1 MKYDY
6 MLEIEKLTLKD
17 IEDIKKFKSINS
29 TTSLLVSINS
39 TNALTSDMLNEL
51 KDIKNINI
59 QVKGPYDKEYINK
72 YNNLTYVRE
81 QNIYSVFE
89 LREIIKQLEAIDEVI
104 LTNLKPLPKVFMIY
118 DYLRTN
124 YDVDYFSKVNDLK
137 GLILGDLNPL
147 SLSIIFKEMLDRY
160 KIPNE
165 IVFAEDNNIP
175 YNKVTISK
183 YSYLFDLATDTYSYQ
198 NNMYSKIRYFSN
210 MDINNLLRKYPI
222 NKKENLS
229 KLTSVVKLDDDTM
242 KILNK
247 LTKRVSSNV
256 NFRIYKRNDGSR
268 IIVGEMNKDYYMPK
282 NLNRYFI
289 ADIYNNEEINNPKI
303 FYTKEKLLEKDE
315 NIANTILA
323 REKLDSLFKESK
335 YSLDEE
341 SNEYVD
347 NLKVKT
353 YKKANF
359 DLLLLEKTYNSN
371 VYFYNY
377 YELYKN
383 KKDDITFY
391 QTEIIT
397 SNDLFKIKGEKLVN
411 EFLKTAKV
419 SFRSC
424 YLDGFMGYCPDIS
437 KEEQTM

>member
-17 IEDIKKFKSINS
+17 INDIKNFK
-29 TTSLLVSINS
+29 S
-39 TNALTSDMLNEL
+39 TNASSNLLVVINNTLDLTSDMLNDL
-51 KDIKNINI
+51 MDVKNIKI
-59 QVKGPYDKEYINK
+59 QVKGPYNKEYVSK
-72 YNNLTYVRE
+72 YNNLSYVRE
-81 QNIYSVFE
+81 QNIYSIFE
-89 LREIIKQLEAIDEVI
+89 LREIIRQMEAIEEVI
-104 LTNLKPLPKVFMIY
+104 LNNLKPLPKVFMIY

-124 YDVDYFSKVNDLK
+124 YDIDYFSKVNDLK
-137 GLILGDLNPL
+137 GIILGDLNPL

-165 IVFAEDNNIP
+165 IIFSLDNSIA

-183 YSYLFDLATDTYSYQ
+183 YSYLFNLAEDTHSYQ
-198 NNMYSKIRYFSN
+198 NNMYSKIKYFSN
-210 MDINNLLRKYPI
+210 MDINTFLRRYSI
-222 NKKENLS
+222 NKKENLAS
-229 KLTSVVKLDDDTM
+229 LTSVVKLDEDTM

-256 NFRIYKRNDGSR
+256 NFRIYKRKDESR

-282 NLNRYFI
+282 DLNRYFI

-303 FYTKEKLLEKDE
+303 FYTKEKLLEKDDE
-315 NIANTILA
+315 IADTLLS
-323 REKLDSLFKESK
+323 REKIDNLFKNNR
-335 YSLDEE
+335 YNLDQEK
-341 SNEYVD
+341 NEYVD

-353 YKKANF
+353 YKKSSF
-359 DLLLLEKTYNSN
+359 DCLILEKTYSSN

-397 SNDLFKIKGEKLVN
+397 SNDLFKVKGEKLIN

-419 SFRSC
+419 SFRSY
-424 YLDGFMGYCPDIS
+424 YLDGFMGYCSDS
-437 KEEQTM
+437 NKEN

>member
-17 IEDIKKFKSINS
+17 INDIKNFK
-29 TTSLLVSINS
+29 S
-39 TNALTSDMLNEL
+39 TNASSNLLVVINNTLDLTSDMLNDL
-51 KDIKNINI
+51 MDVKNIKI
-59 QVKGPYDKEYINK
+59 QVKGPYNKEYVSK
-72 YNNLTYVRE
+72 YNNLSYVRE
-81 QNIYSVFE
+81 QNIYSIFE
-89 LREIIKQLEAIDEVI
+89 LREIIRQMEAIEEVI
-104 LTNLKPLPKVFMIY
+104 LNNLKPLPKVFMIY

-124 YDVDYFSKVNDLK
+124 YDIDYFSKVNDLK
-137 GLILGDLNPL
+137 GIILGDLNPL

-165 IVFAEDNNIP
+165 IIFSLDNSIA

-183 YSYLFDLATDTYSYQ
+183 YSYLFNLAEDTYSYQ
-198 NNMYSKIRYFSN
+198 NNMYSKIKYFSN
-210 MDINNLLRKYPI
+210 MDINTFLRRYSI
-222 NKKENLS
+222 NKKENLAS
-229 KLTSVVKLDDDTM
+229 LTSVVMLDEDTM

-256 NFRIYKRNDGSR
+256 NFRIYKRKDESR
-268 IIVGEMNKDYYMPK
+268 IILGEMNKDYYMPK
-282 NLNRYFI
+282 DLNRYFI

-303 FYTKEKLLEKDE
+303 FYTKEKLLEKDDE
-315 NIANTILA
+315 IADTLLS
-323 REKLDSLFKESK
+323 REKIDNLFKNNR
-335 YSLDEE
+335 YNLDEGK
-341 SNEYVD
+341 NEYVD

-353 YKKANF
+353 YKKSSF
-359 DLLLLEKTYNSN
+359 DCLILEKTYSSN

-397 SNDLFKIKGEKLVN
+397 SNDLFKVKGEKLIN

-419 SFRSC
+419 SFRSY
-424 YLDGFMGYCPDIS
+424 YLDGFMGYCSDS
-437 KEEQTM
+437 NKEN

>member
-17 IEDIKKFKSINS
+17 INDIKNFKITNASSN
-29 TTSLLVSINS
+29 LLVVINN
-39 TNALTSDMLNEL
+39 TLDLTSDMLNDL
-51 KDIKNINI
+51 MDVKNIKI
-59 QVKGPYDKEYINK
+59 QVKGPYNKEYVSK
-72 YNNLTYVRE
+72 YNNLSYVRE
-81 QNIYSVFE
+81 QNIYSIFE
-89 LREIIKQLEAIDEVI
+89 LREIIRQMEAIEEVI
-104 LTNLKPLPKVFMIY
+104 LNNLKPLPKVFMIY

-124 YDVDYFSKVNDLK
+124 YDIDYFSKVNDLK
-137 GLILGDLNPL
+137 GIILGDLNPL

-165 IVFAEDNNIP
+165 IIFSLDNSIA

-183 YSYLFDLATDTYSYQ
+183 YSYLFNLAEDTYSYQ
-198 NNMYSKIRYFSN
+198 NNMYSKIKYFSN
-210 MDINNLLRKYPI
+210 MDINTFLRRYSI
-222 NKKENLS
+222 NKKENLAS
-229 KLTSVVKLDDDTM
+229 LTSVVKLDEDTM

-256 NFRIYKRNDGSR
+256 NFRIYKRKDESR

-282 NLNRYFI
+282 DLNRYFI

-303 FYTKEKLLEKDE
+303 FYTKEKLLEKDDE
-315 NIANTILA
+315 IADTLLS
-323 REKLDSLFKESK
+323 REKIDNLFKNNK
-335 YSLDEE
+335 YNLDQEK
-341 SNEYVD
+341 NEYVD

-353 YKKANF
+353 YKKSSF
-359 DLLLLEKTYNSN
+359 DCLILEKTYSSN

-397 SNDLFKIKGEKLVN
+397 SNDLFKVKGEKLIN

-419 SFRSC
+419 SFRSY
-424 YLDGFMGYCPDIS
+424 YLDGFMGYCSDS
-437 KEEQTM
+437 NKEN

>member
-17 IEDIKKFKSINS
+17 INDIKRFKSINKL
-29 TTSLLVSINS
+29 TNLLVVINN
-39 TNALTSDMLNEL
+39 TLDLTSDMLNDL
-51 KDIKNINI
+51 MTLTNIKI
-59 QVKGPYDKEYINK
+59 QVKGPYNKEYINK
-72 YNNLTYVRE
+72 YNNLSYVRE

-89 LREIIKQLEAIDEVI
+89 LREIIRQIEAIDEVI
-104 LTNLKPLPKVFMIY
+104 LNNLKPLPKVFMIY

-124 YDVDYFSKVNDLK
+124 YDIDYFSKVNDLK
-137 GLILGDLNPL
+137 GIILGDLNPL

-165 IVFAEDNNIP
+165 IIFSEDSLIA
-175 YNKVTISK
+175 YNKVNISK
-183 YSYLFDLATDTYSYQ
+183 YSYLFNLAVDAYSYQ
-198 NNMYSKIRYFSN
+198 NNMYSKIKYFSN
-210 MDINNLLRKYPI
+210 MDVNSFLRRYSI

-229 KLTSVVKLDDDTM
+229 NLTSVVMLDEDTM

-256 NFRIYKRNDGSR
+256 NFRIYKRKDESR

-282 NLNRYFI
+282 ELNRYFI

-303 FYTKEKLLEKDE
+303 FYTKEKLLEQED
-315 NIANTILA
+315 IADTILS
-323 REKLDSLFKESK
+323 REKIDSLFRNNK
-335 YSLDEE
+335 YNLDEE

-347 NLKVKT
+347 NLKIKT

-359 DLLLLEKTYNSN
+359 DSLILEKTYSSN

-419 SFRSC
+419 SFRSY
-424 YLDGFMGYCPDIS
+424 YLDGFMGYCSDS
-437 KEEQTM
+437 NKEN

>member
-17 IEDIKKFKSINS
+17 INDIKKFKSTNAS
-29 TTSLLVSINS
+29 SNLLVVINN
-39 TNALTSDMLNEL
+39 TLDLTSDMLNDL
-51 KDIKNINI
+51 MDVKNIKI
-59 QVKGPYDKEYINK
+59 QVKGPYNKEYVSK
-72 YNNLTYVRE
+72 YNNLSYVRE
-81 QNIYSVFE
+81 QNIYSIFE
-89 LREIIKQLEAIDEVI
+89 LREIIRQMEAIEEVI
-104 LTNLKPLPKVFMIY
+104 LNNLKPLPKVFMIY

-124 YDVDYFSKVNDLK
+124 YDIDYFSKVNDLK
-137 GLILGDLNPL
+137 GIILGDLNPL

-160 KIPNE
+160 KVPNE
-165 IVFAEDNNIP
+165 IIFSLDNSIA

-183 YSYLFDLATDTYSYQ
+183 YSYLFNLAEDTYSYQ
-198 NNMYSKIRYFSN
+198 NNMYSKIKYFSN
-210 MDINNLLRKYPI
+210 MDINTFLRRYSI
-222 NKKENLS
+222 NKKENLAS
-229 KLTSVVKLDDDTM
+229 LTSVVKLDEDTM

-256 NFRIYKRNDGSR
+256 NFRIYKRKDESR

-282 NLNRYFI
+282 DLNRYFI

-303 FYTKEKLLEKDE
+303 FYTKEKLLEKDDE
-315 NIANTILA
+315 IADTLLS
-323 REKLDSLFKESK
+323 REKIDNLFKNNR
-335 YSLDEE
+335 YNLDQEK
-341 SNEYVD
+341 NEYVD

-353 YKKANF
+353 YKKSSF
-359 DLLLLEKTYNSN
+359 DCLILEKTYSSN

-397 SNDLFKIKGEKLVN
+397 SNDLFKVKGEKLIN

-419 SFRSC
+419 SFRSY
-424 YLDGFMGYCPDIS
+424 YLDGFMGYCSDS
-437 KEEQTM
+437 NKEN

>member
-17 IEDIKKFKSINS
+17 INDIKNFK
-29 TTSLLVSINS
+29 S
-39 TNALTSDMLNEL
+39 TNASSNLLVVINNTLDLTSDMLNDL
-51 KDIKNINI
+51 MDIKNIKI
-59 QVKGPYDKEYINK
+59 QVKGPYNKEYVSK
-72 YNNLTYVRE
+72 YHNLSYVRE
-81 QNIYSVFE
+81 QNIYSIFE
-89 LREIIKQLEAIDEVI
+89 LREIIRQMEAIEEVI
-104 LTNLKPLPKVFMIY
+104 LNNLKPLPKVFMIY

-124 YDVDYFSKVNDLK
+124 YDIDYFSKVNDLK
-137 GLILGDLNPL
+137 GIILGDLNPL
-147 SLSIIFKEMLDRY
+147 SLSVIFKEMLDRY

-165 IVFAEDNNIP
+165 IIFSLDNSIA

-183 YSYLFDLATDTYSYQ
+183 YSYLFNLAEDTYSYQ
-198 NNMYSKIRYFSN
+198 NNMYSKIKYFSN
-210 MDINNLLRKYPI
+210 MDINTFLRRYSI
-222 NKKENLS
+222 NKKENLAS
-229 KLTSVVKLDDDTM
+229 LTSVVKLDEDTM

-256 NFRIYKRNDGSR
+256 NFRIYKRKDESR

-282 NLNRYFI
+282 DLNRYFI

-303 FYTKEKLLEKDE
+303 FYTKEKLLEKDYE
-315 NIANTILA
+315 IADTLLS
-323 REKLDSLFKESK
+323 REKIDNLFKNNR
-335 YSLDEE
+335 YNLDEE
-341 SNEYVD
+341 KNEYVD

-353 YKKANF
+353 YKKSSF
-359 DLLLLEKTYNSN
+359 DCLILEKTYSSN

-397 SNDLFKIKGEKLVN
+397 SNDLFKVKGEKLIN

-419 SFRSC
+419 SFRSY
-424 YLDGFMGYCPDIS
+424 YLDGFMGYCSDS
-437 KEEQTM
+437 NKEN

>member
-17 IEDIKKFKSINS
+17 INDIKNFKITNASSN
-29 TTSLLVSINS
+29 LLVVINN
-39 TNALTSDMLNEL
+39 TLDLTSDMLNDL
-51 KDIKNINI
+51 MDVKNIKI
-59 QVKGPYDKEYINK
+59 QVKGPYNKEYVSK
-72 YNNLTYVRE
+72 YNNLSYVRE
-81 QNIYSVFE
+81 QNIYSIFE
-89 LREIIKQLEAIDEVI
+89 LREIIRQMEAIEEVI
-104 LTNLKPLPKVFMIY
+104 LNNLKPIPKVFMIY

-124 YDVDYFSKVNDLK
+124 YDIDYFSKVNDLK
-137 GLILGDLNPL
+137 GIILGDLNPL

-165 IVFAEDNNIP
+165 IIFSLDNSIA

-183 YSYLFDLATDTYSYQ
+183 YSYLFNLAEDTYSYQ
-198 NNMYSKIRYFSN
+198 NNMYSKIKYFSN
-210 MDINNLLRKYPI
+210 MDINTFLRRYSI
-222 NKKENLS
+222 NKKENLAS
-229 KLTSVVKLDDDTM
+229 LTSVVKLDEDTM

-256 NFRIYKRNDGSR
+256 NFRIYKRKDESR

-282 NLNRYFI
+282 DLNRYFI

-303 FYTKEKLLEKDE
+303 FYTKEKLLEKDDE
-315 NIANTILA
+315 IADTLLS
-323 REKLDSLFKESK
+323 REKIDNLFKNNK
-335 YSLDEE
+335 YNLDQEK
-341 SNEYVD
+341 NEYVD

-353 YKKANF
+353 YKKSSF
-359 DLLLLEKTYNSN
+359 DCLILEKTYSSN

-397 SNDLFKIKGEKLVN
+397 SNDLFKVKGEKLIN

-419 SFRSC
+419 SFRSY
-424 YLDGFMGYCPDIS
+424 YLDGFMGYCSDS
-437 KEEQTM
+437 NKEN

>member
-17 IEDIKKFKSINS
+17 INDIKNFK
-29 TTSLLVSINS
+29 S
-39 TNALTSDMLNEL
+39 TNASSNLLVVINNTLDLTSDMLNDL
-51 KDIKNINI
+51 MDVKNIKI
-59 QVKGPYDKEYINK
+59 QVKGPYNKEYVSK
-72 YNNLTYVRE
+72 YNNLSYVRE
-81 QNIYSVFE
+81 QNIYSIFE
-89 LREIIKQLEAIDEVI
+89 LREIIRQMEAIEEVI
-104 LTNLKPLPKVFMIY
+104 LNNLKPLPKVFMIY

-124 YDVDYFSKVNDLK
+124 YDIDYFSKVNDLK
-137 GLILGDLNPL
+137 GIILGDLNPL

-165 IVFAEDNNIP
+165 IIFSLDNSIA

-183 YSYLFDLATDTYSYQ
+183 YSYLFNLAEDTYSYQ
-198 NNMYSKIRYFSN
+198 NNMYSKIKYFSN
-210 MDINNLLRKYPI
+210 MDINTFLRRYSI
-222 NKKENLS
+222 NKKENLAS
-229 KLTSVVKLDDDTM
+229 LTSVVKLDEDTM

-256 NFRIYKRNDGSR
+256 NFRIYKRKDESR

-282 NLNRYFI
+282 DLNRYFI

-303 FYTKEKLLEKDE
+303 FYTKEKLLEKDDE
-315 NIANTILA
+315 IADTLLS
-323 REKLDSLFKESK
+323 REKIDNLFKNNR
-335 YSLDEE
+335 YNLDEE
-341 SNEYVD
+341 KNEYVD

-353 YKKANF
+353 YKKSSF
-359 DLLLLEKTYNSN
+359 DALILEKTYSSN

-397 SNDLFKIKGEKLVN
+397 SNDLFKVKGEKLIN

-419 SFRSC
+419 SFRSY
-424 YLDGFMGYCPDIS
+424 YLDGFMGYCSDS
-437 KEEQTM
+437 NKEN

>member
-17 IEDIKKFKSINS
+17 INDIKNFK
-29 TTSLLVSINS
+29 S
-39 TNALTSDMLNEL
+39 TNASSNLLVVINNTLDLTSDMLNDL
-51 KDIKNINI
+51 MDVKNIKI
-59 QVKGPYDKEYINK
+59 QVKGPYNKEYVSK
-72 YNNLTYVRE
+72 YNNLSYVRE
-81 QNIYSVFE
+81 QNIYSIFE
-89 LREIIKQLEAIDEVI
+89 LREIIRQMEAIEEVI
-104 LTNLKPLPKVFMIY
+104 LNNLKPLPKVFMIY

-124 YDVDYFSKVNDLK
+124 YDIDYFSKVNDLK
-137 GLILGDLNPL
+137 GIILGDLNPL

-165 IVFAEDNNIP
+165 IIFSLDNSIA

-183 YSYLFDLATDTYSYQ
+183 YSYLFNLAEDTYSYQ
-198 NNMYSKIRYFSN
+198 NNMYSKIKYFSN
-210 MDINNLLRKYPI
+210 MDINTFLRRYSI
-222 NKKENLS
+222 NKKENLAS
-229 KLTSVVKLDDDTM
+229 LTSVVKLDEDTM

-256 NFRIYKRNDGSR
+256 NFRIYKRKDESR

-282 NLNRYFI
+282 DLNRYFI

-303 FYTKEKLLEKDE
+303 FYTKEKLLEKDDE
-315 NIANTILA
+315 IADTLLS
-323 REKLDSLFKESK
+323 REKIDNLFKNNR
-335 YSLDEE
+335 YNLDQEK
-341 SNEYVD
+341 NEYVD

-353 YKKANF
+353 YKKSSF
-359 DLLLLEKTYNSN
+359 DCLILEKTYSSN

-397 SNDLFKIKGEKLVN
+397 SNDLFKVKGEKLIN

-419 SFRSC
+419 SFRSY
-424 YLDGFMGYCPDIS
+424 YLDGFMGYCSDS
-437 KEEQTM
+437 NKEN

>member
-17 IEDIKKFKSINS
+17 INDIKNFK
-29 TTSLLVSINS
+29 S
-39 TNALTSDMLNEL
+39 TNASSNLLVVINNTLDLTSDMLNDL
-51 KDIKNINI
+51 MDVKNIKI
-59 QVKGPYDKEYINK
+59 QLKGPYNKEYVSK
-72 YNNLTYVRE
+72 YNNLSYVRE
-81 QNIYSVFE
+81 QNIYSIFE
-89 LREIIKQLEAIDEVI
+89 LREIIRQMETIEEVI
-104 LTNLKPLPKVFMIY
+104 LNNLKPLPKVFMIY

-124 YDVDYFSKVNDLK
+124 YDIDYFSKVNDLK
-137 GLILGDLNPL
+137 GIILGDLNPL

-165 IVFAEDNNIP
+165 IIFSLDNSIA

-183 YSYLFDLATDTYSYQ
+183 YSYLFNLAEDTYNYQ
-198 NNMYSKIRYFSN
+198 NNMYSKIKYFSN
-210 MDINNLLRKYPI
+210 MDINTFLRRYSI
-222 NKKENLS
+222 NKKENLAS
-229 KLTSVVKLDDDTM
+229 LTSVVKLDEDTM

-256 NFRIYKRNDGSR
+256 NFRIYKRKDESR

-282 NLNRYFI
+282 DLNRYFI

-315 NIANTILA
+315 EIADTLLS
-323 REKLDSLFKESK
+323 REKIDNLFKNNK
-335 YSLDEE
+335 YNLDQEK
-341 SNEYVD
+341 NEYVD

-353 YKKANF
+353 YKKSSF
-359 DLLLLEKTYNSN
+359 DTLILEKTYSSN

-397 SNDLFKIKGEKLVN
+397 SNDLFKVKGEKLIN

-419 SFRSC
+419 SFRSY
-424 YLDGFMGYCPDIS
+424 YLDGFMGYCSDS
-437 KEEQTM
+437 NKEN

>member
-17 IEDIKKFKSINS
+17 INDIKNFKITNASSN
-29 TTSLLVSINS
+29 LLVVINN
-39 TNALTSDMLNEL
+39 TLDLTSDMLNDL
-51 KDIKNINI
+51 MDVKNIKI
-59 QVKGPYDKEYINK
+59 QVKGPYNKEYVSK
-72 YNNLTYVRE
+72 YNNLSYVRE
-81 QNIYSVFE
+81 QNIYSIFE
-89 LREIIKQLEAIDEVI
+89 LREIIRQIETIEEVI
-104 LTNLKPLPKVFMIY
+104 LNNLKPLPKVFMIY

-124 YDVDYFSKVNDLK
+124 YDIDYFSKVNDLK
-137 GLILGDLNPL
+137 GIILGDLNPL

-165 IVFAEDNNIP
+165 IIFSLDNSIA

-183 YSYLFDLATDTYSYQ
+183 YSYLFNLAEDTYSYQ
-198 NNMYSKIRYFSN
+198 NNMYSKIKYFSN
-210 MDINNLLRKYPI
+210 MDINTFLRRYSI
-222 NKKENLS
+222 NKKENLAS
-229 KLTSVVKLDDDTM
+229 LTSVVKLDEDTM

-256 NFRIYKRNDGSR
+256 NFRIYKRKDESR

-282 NLNRYFI
+282 DLNRYFI

-303 FYTKEKLLEKDE
+303 FYTKEKLLEKDDE
-315 NIANTILA
+315 IADTLLS
-323 REKLDSLFKESK
+323 REKIDNLFKNNR
-335 YSLDEE
+335 YNLDQEK
-341 SNEYVD
+341 NEYVD

-353 YKKANF
+353 YKKSSF
-359 DLLLLEKTYNSN
+359 DCLILEKTYSSN

-397 SNDLFKIKGEKLVN
+397 SNDLFKVKGEKLIN

-419 SFRSC
+419 SFRSY
-424 YLDGFMGYCPDIS
+424 YLDGFMGYCSDS
-437 KEEQTM
+437 NKEN

>member
-17 IEDIKKFKSINS
+17 INDIKNFK
-29 TTSLLVSINS
+29 S
-39 TNALTSDMLNEL
+39 TNASSNLLVVINNTLDLTSDMLNDL
-51 KDIKNINI
+51 MDVKNIKI
-59 QVKGPYDKEYINK
+59 QVKGPYNKEYVSK
-72 YNNLTYVRE
+72 YNNLSYVRE
-81 QNIYSVFE
+81 QNIYSIFE
-89 LREIIKQLEAIDEVI
+89 LREIIRQMEAIEEVI
-104 LTNLKPLPKVFMIY
+104 LNNLKPLPKVFMIY

-124 YDVDYFSKVNDLK
+124 YDIDYFSKVNDLK
-137 GLILGDLNPL
+137 GIILGDLNPL

-165 IVFAEDNNIP
+165 IIFSLDNSIA

-183 YSYLFDLATDTYSYQ
+183 YSYLFNLAEDTYSYQ
-198 NNMYSKIRYFSN
+198 NNMYSKIKYFSN
-210 MDINNLLRKYPI
+210 MDINTFLRRYSI
-222 NKKENLS
+222 NKKENLAS
-229 KLTSVVKLDDDTM
+229 LTSVVMLDEDTM

-256 NFRIYKRNDGSR
+256 NFRIYKRKDESR
-268 IIVGEMNKDYYMPK
+268 IILGEMNKDYYMPK
-282 NLNRYFI
+282 DLNRYFI

-303 FYTKEKLLEKDE
+303 FYTKEKLLEKDDE
-315 NIANTILA
+315 IADTLLS
-323 REKLDSLFKESK
+323 REKIDNLFKNNR
-335 YSLDEE
+335 YNLDEE
-341 SNEYVD
+341 KNEYVD

-353 YKKANF
+353 YKKSSF
-359 DLLLLEKTYNSN
+359 DCLILEKTYSSN

-397 SNDLFKIKGEKLVN
+397 SNDLFKVKGEKLMN

-419 SFRSC
+419 SFRSY
-424 YLDGFMGYCPDIS
+424 YLDGFMGYCSDS
-437 KEEQTM
+437 NKEN

>member
-17 IEDIKKFKSINS
+17 INDIKNFKNTNASSN
-29 TTSLLVSINS
+29 LLVVINN
-39 TNALTSDMLNEL
+39 TLDLTSDMLNDL
-51 KDIKNINI
+51 MDVKNIKI
-59 QVKGPYDKEYINK
+59 QVKGPYNKEYVSK
-72 YNNLTYVRE
+72 YNNLSYVRE

-89 LREIIKQLEAIDEVI
+89 LREIIRQMEAIEEVI
-104 LTNLKPLPKVFMIY
+104 LNNLKPLPKVFMIY

-124 YDVDYFSKVNDLK
+124 YDIDYFSKVNDLK
-137 GLILGDLNPL
+137 GIILGDLNPL

-165 IVFAEDNNIP
+165 IIFSLDNSIS

-183 YSYLFDLATDTYSYQ
+183 YSYLFNLAEDTYSYQ
-198 NNMYSKIRYFSN
+198 NNMYSKIKYFSN
-210 MDINNLLRKYPI
+210 MDINTFLRRYSI
-222 NKKENLS
+222 NKKENLAS
-229 KLTSVVKLDDDTM
+229 LTSVVMLDEDTM

-256 NFRIYKRNDGSR
+256 NFRIYKRKDESR

-282 NLNRYFI
+282 DLNRYFI

-303 FYTKEKLLEKDE
+303 FYTKEKLLEKDDA
-315 NIANTILA
+315 IADTLLS
-323 REKLDSLFKESK
+323 REKIDNLFKNNI

-341 SNEYVD
+341 KNEYVD

-353 YKKANF
+353 YKKSSF
-359 DLLLLEKTYNSN
+359 DCLLLEKTYSSN

-397 SNDLFKIKGEKLVN
+397 SNDLFKVKGEKLIN

-419 SFRSC
+419 SFRSY
-424 YLDGFMGYCPDIS
+424 YLDGFMGYCSDS
-437 KEEQTM
+437 NKEN

>member
-17 IEDIKKFKSINS
+17 INDIKNFKITNASSN
-29 TTSLLVSINS
+29 LLVVINN
-39 TNALTSDMLNEL
+39 TLDLTSDMLNDL
-51 KDIKNINI
+51 MDVKNIKI
-59 QVKGPYDKEYINK
+59 QVKGPYNKEYVSK
-72 YNNLTYVRE
+72 YNNLSYVRE
-81 QNIYSVFE
+81 QNIYSIFE
-89 LREIIKQLEAIDEVI
+89 LREIIRQMEAIEEVI
-104 LTNLKPLPKVFMIY
+104 LNNLKPLPKVFMIY

-124 YDVDYFSKVNDLK
+124 YDIDYFSKVNDLK
-137 GLILGDLNPL
+137 GIILGDLNPL

-165 IVFAEDNNIP
+165 IIFSLDNSIA

-183 YSYLFDLATDTYSYQ
+183 YSYLFNLAEDTYSYQ
-198 NNMYSKIRYFSN
+198 NNMYSKIKYFSN
-210 MDINNLLRKYPI
+210 MDINTFLRRYSI
-222 NKKENLS
+222 NKKENLAS
-229 KLTSVVKLDDDTM
+229 LTSVVKLDEDTM

-256 NFRIYKRNDGSR
+256 NFRIYKRKDESR

-282 NLNRYFI
+282 DLNRYFI

-315 NIANTILA
+315 EIADTLLS
-323 REKLDSLFKESK
+323 REKIDNLFKNNK
-335 YSLDEE
+335 YNLDQEK
-341 SNEYVD
+341 NEYVD

-353 YKKANF
+353 YKKSSF
-359 DLLLLEKTYNSN
+359 DTLILEKTYSSN

-397 SNDLFKIKGEKLVN
+397 SNDLFKVKGEKLIN

-419 SFRSC
+419 SFRSY
-424 YLDGFMGYCPDIS
+424 YLDGFMGYCSDS
-437 KEEQTM
+437 NKEN

>member
-17 IEDIKKFKSINS
+17 INDIKNFK
-29 TTSLLVSINS
+29 S
-39 TNALTSDMLNEL
+39 TNASSNLLVVINNTLDLTSDMLNDL
-51 KDIKNINI
+51 MDVKNIKI
-59 QVKGPYDKEYINK
+59 QVKGPYNKEYVSK
-72 YNNLTYVRE
+72 YNNLSYVRE
-81 QNIYSVFE
+81 QNIYSIFE
-89 LREIIKQLEAIDEVI
+89 LREIIRQMEAIEEVI
-104 LTNLKPLPKVFMIY
+104 LNNLKPLPKVFMIY

-124 YDVDYFSKVNDLK
+124 YDIDYFSKVNDLK
-137 GLILGDLNPL
+137 GIILGDLNPL

-165 IVFAEDNNIP
+165 IIFSLDNSIA

-183 YSYLFDLATDTYSYQ
+183 YSYLFNLAEDTYSYQ
-198 NNMYSKIRYFSN
+198 NNMYSKIKYFSN
-210 MDINNLLRKYPI
+210 MDINTFLRRYSI
-222 NKKENLS
+222 NKKENLAS
-229 KLTSVVKLDDDTM
+229 LTSVVKLDEDTM

-256 NFRIYKRNDGSR
+256 NFRIYKRKDESR

-282 NLNRYFI
+282 DLNRYFI

-303 FYTKEKLLEKDE
+303 FYTKEKLLEKDDE
-315 NIANTILA
+315 IADTLLS
-323 REKLDSLFKESK
+323 REKIDNLFKNNR
-335 YSLDEE
+335 YNLDEGK
-341 SNEYVD
+341 NEYVD

-353 YKKANF
+353 YKKSSF
-359 DLLLLEKTYNSN
+359 DCLILEKTYSSN

-397 SNDLFKIKGEKLVN
+397 SNDLFKVKGEKLIN

-419 SFRSC
+419 SFRSY
-424 YLDGFMGYCPDIS
+424 YLDGFMGYCSDS
-437 KEEQTM
+437 NKEN

>member
-17 IEDIKKFKSINS
+17 INDIKNFKNTNASSN
-29 TTSLLVSINS
+29 LLVVINN
-39 TNALTSDMLNEL
+39 TLDLTSDILNDL
-51 KDIKNINI
+51 MDVKNIKI
-59 QVKGPYDKEYINK
+59 QVKGPYNKEYVSK
-72 YNNLTYVRE
+72 YNNLSYVRE

-89 LREIIKQLEAIDEVI
+89 LREIIRQMEAIEEVI
-104 LTNLKPLPKVFMIY
+104 LNNLKPLPKVFMIY

-124 YDVDYFSKVNDLK
+124 YDIDYFSKVNDLK
-137 GLILGDLNPL
+137 GIILGDLNPL

-165 IVFAEDNNIP
+165 IIFSLDNSIS

-183 YSYLFDLATDTYSYQ
+183 YSYLFNLAEDTYSYQ
-198 NNMYSKIRYFSN
+198 NNMYSKIKYFSN
-210 MDINNLLRKYPI
+210 MDINNFLRRYSI
-222 NKKENLS
+222 NKKENLAS
-229 KLTSVVKLDDDTM
+229 LTSVVMLDEDTM

-256 NFRIYKRNDGSR
+256 NFRIYKRKDESR

-282 NLNRYFI
+282 DLNRYFI

-303 FYTKEKLLEKDE
+303 FYTKEKLLEKDDA
-315 NIANTILA
+315 IADTLLS
-323 REKLDSLFKESK
+323 REKIDNLFKNNI

-341 SNEYVD
+341 KNEYVD

-353 YKKANF
+353 YKKSSF
-359 DLLLLEKTYNSN
+359 DCLLLEKTYSSN

-397 SNDLFKIKGEKLVN
+397 SNDLFKVKGEKLIN

-419 SFRSC
+419 SFRSY
-424 YLDGFMGYCPDIS
+424 YLDGFMGYCSDS
-437 KEEQTM
+437 NKEN

>member
-17 IEDIKKFKSINS
+17 INDIKNFK
-29 TTSLLVSINS
+29 S
-39 TNALTSDMLNEL
+39 TNASSNLLVVINNTLDLTSDMLNDL
-51 KDIKNINI
+51 MDVKNIKI
-59 QVKGPYDKEYINK
+59 QVKGPYNKEYVSK
-72 YNNLTYVRE
+72 YNNLSYVRE
-81 QNIYSVFE
+81 QNIYSIFE
-89 LREIIKQLEAIDEVI
+89 LREIIRQMEAIEEVI
-104 LTNLKPLPKVFMIY
+104 LNNLKPLPKVFMIY

-124 YDVDYFSKVNDLK
+124 YDIDYFSKVNDLK
-137 GLILGDLNPL
+137 GIILGDLNPL

-165 IVFAEDNNIP
+165 IIFSLDNSIA

-183 YSYLFDLATDTYSYQ
+183 YSYLFNLAEDTYSYQ
-198 NNMYSKIRYFSN
+198 NNMYSKIKYFSN
-210 MDINNLLRKYPI
+210 MDINTFLRRYSI
-222 NKKENLS
+222 NKKENLAS
-229 KLTSVVKLDDDTM
+229 LTSVVKLDEDTM

-256 NFRIYKRNDGSR
+256 NFRIYKRKDESR

-282 NLNRYFI
+282 DLNRYFI
-289 ADIYNNEEINNPKI
+289 ADIYNKEEINNPKI
-303 FYTKEKLLEKDE
+303 FYTKEKLLEKDDE
-315 NIANTILA
+315 IADTLLS
-323 REKLDSLFKESK
+323 REKIDNLFKNNK
-335 YSLDEE
+335 YNLDQEK
-341 SNEYVD
+341 NEYVD

-353 YKKANF
+353 YKKSSF
-359 DLLLLEKTYNSN
+359 DCLILEKTYSSN

-397 SNDLFKIKGEKLVN
+397 SNDLFKVKGEKLIN

-419 SFRSC
+419 SFRSY
-424 YLDGFMGYCPDIS
+424 YLDGFMGYCSDS
-437 KEEQTM
+437 NKEN

>member
-17 IEDIKKFKSINS
+17 INDIKNFKSANAS
-29 TTSLLVSINS
+29 SNLLVVINN
-39 TNALTSDMLNEL
+39 TLDLTSDMLNDL
-51 KDIKNINI
+51 MDVKNIKI
-59 QVKGPYDKEYINK
+59 QVKGPYNKEYVSK
-72 YNNLTYVRE
+72 YNNLSYVRE
-81 QNIYSVFE
+81 QNIYSIFE
-89 LREIIKQLEAIDEVI
+89 LREIIRQMEAIEEVI
-104 LTNLKPLPKVFMIY
+104 LNNLKPLPKVFMIY

-124 YDVDYFSKVNDLK
+124 YDIDYFSKVNDLK
-137 GLILGDLNPL
+137 GIILGDLNPL

-165 IVFAEDNNIP
+165 IIFSLDNSIA

-183 YSYLFDLATDTYSYQ
+183 YSYLFNLAEDTYSYQ
-198 NNMYSKIRYFSN
+198 NNMYSKIKYFSN
-210 MDINNLLRKYPI
+210 MDINTFLRRYSI
-222 NKKENLS
+222 NKKENLAS
-229 KLTSVVKLDDDTM
+229 LTSVVKLDEDTM

-256 NFRIYKRNDGSR
+256 NFRIYKRKDESR

-282 NLNRYFI
+282 DLNRYFI

-303 FYTKEKLLEKDE
+303 FYTKEKLLEKDDE
-315 NIANTILA
+315 IADTLLS
-323 REKLDSLFKESK
+323 REKIDNLFKNNR
-335 YSLDEE
+335 YNLDEE
-341 SNEYVD
+341 KNEYVD

-353 YKKANF
+353 YKKSSF
-359 DLLLLEKTYNSN
+359 DALILEKTYSSN

-383 KKDDITFY
+383 KKYDITFY

-397 SNDLFKIKGEKLVN
+397 SNDLFKVKGEKLIN

-419 SFRSC
+419 SFRSY
-424 YLDGFMGYCPDIS
+424 YLDGFMGYCSDS
-437 KEEQTM
+437 NKEN

>member
-17 IEDIKKFKSINS
+17 INDIKNFK
-29 TTSLLVSINS
+29 S
-39 TNALTSDMLNEL
+39 TNASSNLLVVINNTLDLTSDMLNDL
-51 KDIKNINI
+51 MDVKNIKI
-59 QVKGPYDKEYINK
+59 QVKGPYNKEYVSK
-72 YNNLTYVRE
+72 YHNLSYVRE
-81 QNIYSVFE
+81 QNIYSIFE
-89 LREIIKQLEAIDEVI
+89 LREIIRQMEAIEEVI
-104 LTNLKPLPKVFMIY
+104 LNNLKPLPKVFMIY

-124 YDVDYFSKVNDLK
+124 YDIDYFSKVNDLK
-137 GLILGDLNPL
+137 GIILGDLNPL
-147 SLSIIFKEMLDRY
+147 SLSVIFKEMLDRY

-165 IVFAEDNNIP
+165 IIFSLDNSIA

-183 YSYLFDLATDTYSYQ
+183 YSYLFNLAEDTYSYQ
-198 NNMYSKIRYFSN
+198 NNMYSKIKYFSN
-210 MDINNLLRKYPI
+210 MDINTFLRRYSI
-222 NKKENLS
+222 NKKENLAS
-229 KLTSVVKLDDDTM
+229 LTSVVKLDEDTM

-256 NFRIYKRNDGSR
+256 NFRIYKRKDESR

-282 NLNRYFI
+282 DLNRYFI

-303 FYTKEKLLEKDE
+303 FYTKEKLLEKDYE
-315 NIANTILA
+315 IADTLLS
-323 REKLDSLFKESK
+323 REKIDNLFKNNR
-335 YSLDEE
+335 YNLDEE
-341 SNEYVD
+341 KNEYVD

-353 YKKANF
+353 YKKSSF
-359 DLLLLEKTYNSN
+359 DCLILEKTYSSN

-391 QTEIIT
+391 QTVIIT
-397 SNDLFKIKGEKLVN
+397 SNDLFKVKGEKLIN

-419 SFRSC
+419 SFRSY
-424 YLDGFMGYCPDIS
+424 YLDGFMGYCSDS
-437 KEEQTM
+437 NKEN

>member
-17 IEDIKKFKSINS
+17 INDIKSFKNTNASSN
-29 TTSLLVSINS
+29 LLVVINN
-39 TNALTSDMLNEL
+39 TLDLTSDMLNDL
-51 KDIKNINI
+51 MDVKNIKI
-59 QVKGPYDKEYINK
+59 QVKGPYNKEYVSK
-72 YNNLTYVRE
+72 YNNLSYVRE
-81 QNIYSVFE
+81 QNIYSIFE
-89 LREIIKQLEAIDEVI
+89 LREIIRQMEAIEEVI
-104 LTNLKPLPKVFMIY
+104 LNNLKPLPKVFMIY

-124 YDVDYFSKVNDLK
+124 YDIDYFSKVNDLK
-137 GLILGDLNPL
+137 GIILGDLNPL

-165 IVFAEDNNIP
+165 TIFSLDNSIA

-183 YSYLFDLATDTYSYQ
+183 YSYLFNLAEDTYSYQ
-198 NNMYSKIRYFSN
+198 NNMYSKIKYFSN
-210 MDINNLLRKYPI
+210 MDINTFLRRYSI
-222 NKKENLS
+222 NKKENLAS
-229 KLTSVVKLDDDTM
+229 LTSVVMLDEDTM

-256 NFRIYKRNDGSR
+256 NFRIYKRKDESR

-282 NLNRYFI
+282 DLNRYFI

-303 FYTKEKLLEKDE
+303 FYTKEKLLEKDDE
-315 NIANTILA
+315 IADILLS
-323 REKLDSLFKESK
+323 REKIDNLFKNNR
-335 YSLDEE
+335 YNLDQEK
-341 SNEYVD
+341 NEYVD

-353 YKKANF
+353 YKKSSF
-359 DLLLLEKTYNSN
+359 DCLILEKTYSSN

-397 SNDLFKIKGEKLVN
+397 SNDLFKVKGEKLIN

-419 SFRSC
+419 SFRSY
-424 YLDGFMGYCPDIS
+424 YLDGFMGYCSDS
-437 KEEQTM
+437 NKEN

>member
-17 IEDIKKFKSINS
+17 INDIKSFKNTNASSN
-29 TTSLLVSINS
+29 LLVVIND
-39 TNALTSDMLNEL
+39 TLDLTSDMLNDL
-51 KDIKNINI
+51 MDVKNIKI
-59 QVKGPYDKEYINK
+59 QVKGPYNKEYVSK
-72 YNNLTYVRE
+72 YNNLSYVRE
-81 QNIYSVFE
+81 QNIYSIFE
-89 LREIIKQLEAIDEVI
+89 LREIIRQMEAIEEVI
-104 LTNLKPLPKVFMIY
+104 LNNLKPLPKVFMIY

-124 YDVDYFSKVNDLK
+124 YDIDYFSKVNDLK
-137 GLILGDLNPL
+137 GIILGDLNPL

-165 IVFAEDNNIP
+165 IIFSLDNSIA

-183 YSYLFDLATDTYSYQ
+183 YSYLFNLAEDTYSYQ
-198 NNMYSKIRYFSN
+198 NNMYSKIKYFSN
-210 MDINNLLRKYPI
+210 MDINTFLRRYSI
-222 NKKENLS
+222 NKKENLAS
-229 KLTSVVKLDDDTM
+229 LTSVVKLDEDTM

-256 NFRIYKRNDGSR
+256 NFRIYKRKDESR

-282 NLNRYFI
+282 DLNRYFI

-303 FYTKEKLLEKDE
+303 FYTKEKLLEKDDE
-315 NIANTILA
+315 IADTLLS
-323 REKLDSLFKESK
+323 REKVDNLFKNNR
-335 YSLDEE
+335 YNLDEGK
-341 SNEYVD
+341 NEYVD

-353 YKKANF
+353 YKKSSF
-359 DLLLLEKTYNSN
+359 DCLILEKTYSSN

-397 SNDLFKIKGEKLVN
+397 SNDLFKVKGEKLIN

-419 SFRSC
+419 SFRSY
-424 YLDGFMGYCPDIS
+424 YLDGFMGYCSDS
-437 KEEQTM
+437 NKEN

>member
-17 IEDIKKFKSINS
+17 INDIKNFK
-29 TTSLLVSINS
+29 S
-39 TNALTSDMLNEL
+39 TNALSNLLVVINNTLDLTSDMLNDL
-51 KDIKNINI
+51 MDVKNIKI
-59 QVKGPYDKEYINK
+59 QVKGPYNKEYVSK
-72 YNNLTYVRE
+72 YNNLSYVRE
-81 QNIYSVFE
+81 QNIYSIFE
-89 LREIIKQLEAIDEVI
+89 LREIIRQMEAIEEVI
-104 LTNLKPLPKVFMIY
+104 LNNLKPLPKVFMIY

-124 YDVDYFSKVNDLK
+124 YDIDYFSKVNDLK
-137 GLILGDLNPL
+137 GIILGDLNPL

-165 IVFAEDNNIP
+165 IIFSLDNSIA

-183 YSYLFDLATDTYSYQ
+183 YSYLFNLAEDTYSYQ
-198 NNMYSKIRYFSN
+198 NNMYSKIKYFSN
-210 MDINNLLRKYPI
+210 MDINTFLRRYSI
-222 NKKENLS
+222 NKKENLAS
-229 KLTSVVKLDDDTM
+229 LTSVVKLDEDTM

-256 NFRIYKRNDGSR
+256 NFRIYKRKDESR

-282 NLNRYFI
+282 DLNRYFI

-303 FYTKEKLLEKDE
+303 FYTKEKLLEKDDE
-315 NIANTILA
+315 IADTLLS
-323 REKLDSLFKESK
+323 REKIDNLFKNNK
-335 YSLDEE
+335 YNLDQEK
-341 SNEYVD
+341 NEYVD

-353 YKKANF
+353 YKKSSF
-359 DLLLLEKTYNSN
+359 DCLILEKTYSSN

-397 SNDLFKIKGEKLVN
+397 SNDLFKVKGEKLIN

-419 SFRSC
+419 SFRSY
-424 YLDGFMGYCPDIS
+424 YLDGFMGYCSDS
-437 KEEQTM
+437 NKEN

>member
-17 IEDIKKFKSINS
+17 INDIKRFKSTNKL
-29 TTSLLVSINS
+29 TNLLVVINN
-39 TNALTSDMLNEL
+39 TLDLTSDMLNDL
-51 KDIKNINI
+51 MDVKNIKI
-59 QVKGPYDKEYINK
+59 QVKGPYNKEYVSK
-72 YNNLTYVRE
+72 YNNLSYVRE

-89 LREIIKQLEAIDEVI
+89 LREIIRQMEAIEEVI
-104 LTNLKPLPKVFMIY
+104 LNNLKPLPKVFMIY

-124 YDVDYFSKVNDLK
+124 YDIDYFSKVNDLK

-165 IVFAEDNNIP
+165 VIFSEDSLIA
-175 YNKVTISK
+175 YNKVNISK
-183 YSYLFDLATDTYSYQ
+183 YSYLFNLAVDTYSYQ
-198 NNMYSKIRYFSN
+198 NNMYSKIKYFSN
-210 MDINNLLRKYPI
+210 MDVNSFLRRYSI

-229 KLTSVVKLDDDTM
+229 NLTSVVMLDEDTM

-256 NFRIYKRNDGSR
+256 NFRIYKRKDESR

-282 NLNRYFI
+282 ELNRYFI

-303 FYTKEKLLEKDE
+303 FYTKEKLLEKDD
-315 NIANTILA
+315 IADTILS
-323 REKLDSLFKESK
+323 REKIDDLFKNNK
-335 YSLDEE
+335 YNLDEE
-341 SNEYVD
+341 TNEYVD
-347 NLKVKT
+347 NLKIKT

-359 DLLLLEKTYNSN
+359 DSLILEKTYSSN

-419 SFRSC
+419 SFRSY
-424 YLDGFMGYCPDIS
+424 YLDGFMGYCPENEKDN
-437 KEEQTM
+437 

>member
-17 IEDIKKFKSINS
+17 INDIKNFK
-29 TTSLLVSINS
+29 S
-39 TNALTSDMLNEL
+39 TNASSNLLVVINNTLDLTSDMLNDL
-51 KDIKNINI
+51 MDVKNIKI
-59 QVKGPYDKEYINK
+59 QVKGPYNKEYVSK
-72 YNNLTYVRE
+72 YNNLSYVRE
-81 QNIYSVFE
+81 QNIYSIFE
-89 LREIIKQLEAIDEVI
+89 LREIIRQMEAIEEVI
-104 LTNLKPLPKVFMIY
+104 LNNLKPLPKVFMIY

-124 YDVDYFSKVNDLK
+124 YDIDYFSKVNDLK
-137 GLILGDLNPL
+137 GIILGDLSPL

-165 IVFAEDNNIP
+165 IIFSLDNSIA

-183 YSYLFDLATDTYSYQ
+183 YSYLFNLAEDTYSYQ
-198 NNMYSKIRYFSN
+198 NNMYSKIKYFSN
-210 MDINNLLRKYPI
+210 MDINTFLRRYSI
-222 NKKENLS
+222 NKKENLAS
-229 KLTSVVKLDDDTM
+229 LTSVVKLDEDTM

-256 NFRIYKRNDGSR
+256 NFRIYKRKDESR

-282 NLNRYFI
+282 DLNRYFI

-303 FYTKEKLLEKDE
+303 FYTKEKLLEKDDE
-315 NIANTILA
+315 IADTLLS
-323 REKLDSLFKESK
+323 REKIDNLFKNNK
-335 YSLDEE
+335 YNLDQEK
-341 SNEYVD
+341 NEYVD

-353 YKKANF
+353 YKKSSF
-359 DLLLLEKTYNSN
+359 DTLILEKTYSSN

-397 SNDLFKIKGEKLVN
+397 SNDLFKVKGEKLIN

-419 SFRSC
+419 SFRSY
-424 YLDGFMGYCPDIS
+424 YLDGFMGYCSDS
-437 KEEQTM
+437 NKEN

>member
-6 MLEIEKLTLKD
+6 MLKIEKLTLKD
-17 IEDIKKFKSINS
+17 INDIKRFKSINKL
-29 TTSLLVSINS
+29 TNLLVVINN
-39 TNALTSDMLNEL
+39 TLDLTSDMLNDL
-51 KDIKNINI
+51 MTLTNIKI
-59 QVKGPYDKEYINK
+59 QLKGPYNKEYINK
-72 YNNLTYVRE
+72 YNNLSYVRE

-89 LREIIKQLEAIDEVI
+89 LREIIRQIEAIDEVI
-104 LTNLKPLPKVFMIY
+104 LNNLKPLPKVFMIY

-124 YDVDYFSKVNDLK
+124 YDIDYFSKVNDLK

-165 IVFAEDNNIP
+165 IIFSEDSLIA
-175 YNKVTISK
+175 YNKVNISK
-183 YSYLFDLATDTYSYQ
+183 YSYLFNLAVDAYSYQ
-198 NNMYSKIRYFSN
+198 NNMYSKIKYFSN
-210 MDINNLLRKYPI
+210 MDVNSFLRRYSI

-229 KLTSVVKLDDDTM
+229 NLTSVVMLDEDTM

-256 NFRIYKRNDGSR
+256 NFRIYKRKDESR

-282 NLNRYFI
+282 ELNRYFI

-303 FYTKEKLLEKDE
+303 FYTKEKLLEQED
-315 NIANTILA
+315 IADTILS
-323 REKLDSLFKESK
+323 REKIDSLFRNNK
-335 YSLDEE
+335 YNLDEE
-341 SNEYVD
+341 INEYVD
-347 NLKVKT
+347 NLKIKT

-359 DLLLLEKTYNSN
+359 DSLILEKTYSSN

-419 SFRSC
+419 SFRSY
-424 YLDGFMGYCPDIS
+424 YLDGFMGYCSDS
-437 KEEQTM
+437 NKEN

>member
-17 IEDIKKFKSINS
+17 INDIKRFKSTNKL
-29 TTSLLVSINS
+29 TNLLVVINN
-39 TNALTSDMLNEL
+39 TLDLTSDMLNDL
-51 KDIKNINI
+51 MDVKNIKI
-59 QVKGPYDKEYINK
+59 QVKGPYNKEYVSK
-72 YNNLTYVRE
+72 YNNLSYVRE

-89 LREIIKQLEAIDEVI
+89 LREIIRQMEAIEEVI
-104 LTNLKPLPKVFMIY
+104 LNNLKPLPKVFMIY

-124 YDVDYFSKVNDLK
+124 YDIDYFSKVNDLK
-137 GLILGDLNPL
+137 GIILGDLNPL
-147 SLSIIFKEMLDRY
+147 SLSVIFKEMLDRY

-165 IVFAEDNNIP
+165 IIFSEDSLIA
-175 YNKVTISK
+175 YNKVNISK
-183 YSYLFDLATDTYSYQ
+183 YSYLFNLALDTYSYQ
-198 NNMYSKIRYFSN
+198 NNMYSKIKYFSN
-210 MDINNLLRKYPI
+210 MDVNSFLRRYSI

-229 KLTSVVKLDDDTM
+229 NLTSVVILDEDTM

-256 NFRIYKRNDGSR
+256 NFRIYKRKDESR

-282 NLNRYFI
+282 ELNRYFI

-303 FYTKEKLLEKDE
+303 FYTKEKLLEKDD
-315 NIANTILA
+315 IADTILS
-323 REKLDSLFKESK
+323 REKIDDLFENNK
-335 YSLDEE
+335 YNLDEE
-341 SNEYVD
+341 TNEYVD
-347 NLKVKT
+347 NLKIKT

-359 DLLLLEKTYNSN
+359 DSLILEKTYSSN

-419 SFRSC
+419 SFRSY
-424 YLDGFMGYCPDIS
+424 YLDGFMGYCPENEKDN
-437 KEEQTM
+437 

>member
-17 IEDIKKFKSINS
+17 INDIKNFKITNASSN
-29 TTSLLVSINS
+29 LLVVINN
-39 TNALTSDMLNEL
+39 TLDLTSDMLNDL
-51 KDIKNINI
+51 MDVKNIKI
-59 QVKGPYDKEYINK
+59 QVKGPYNKEYVSK
-72 YNNLTYVRE
+72 YNNLSYVRE
-81 QNIYSVFE
+81 QNIYSIFE
-89 LREIIKQLEAIDEVI
+89 LREIIRQMEAIEEVI
-104 LTNLKPLPKVFMIY
+104 LNNLKPLPKVFMIY

-124 YDVDYFSKVNDLK
+124 YDIDYFSKVNDLK
-137 GLILGDLNPL
+137 GIILGDLNPL

-165 IVFAEDNNIP
+165 IIFSLDNSIA

-183 YSYLFDLATDTYSYQ
+183 YSYLFNLAEDTYSYQ
-198 NNMYSKIRYFSN
+198 NNMYSKIKYFSN
-210 MDINNLLRKYPI
+210 MDINTFLRRYSI
-222 NKKENLS
+222 NKKENLAS
-229 KLTSVVKLDDDTM
+229 LTSVVKLDEDTM

-256 NFRIYKRNDGSR
+256 NFRIYKRKDESR
-268 IIVGEMNKDYYMPK
+268 IMVGEMNKDYYMPK
-282 NLNRYFI
+282 DLNRYFI

-303 FYTKEKLLEKDE
+303 FYTKDKLLEKDDE
-315 NIANTILA
+315 IADTLLS
-323 REKLDSLFKESK
+323 REKIDNLFKNNI

-341 SNEYVD
+341 KNEYVD

-353 YKKANF
+353 YKKSSF
-359 DLLLLEKTYNSN
+359 DCLLLEKTYSSN

-397 SNDLFKIKGEKLVN
+397 SNDLFKVKGEKLIN

-419 SFRSC
+419 SFRSY
-424 YLDGFMGYCPDIS
+424 YLDGFMGYCSDS
-437 KEEQTM
+437 NKEN

>member
-17 IEDIKKFKSINS
+17 INDIKNFKITNASSN
-29 TTSLLVSINS
+29 LLVVINN
-39 TNALTSDMLNEL
+39 TLDLTTDMLNDL
-51 KDIKNINI
+51 MDVKNIKI
-59 QVKGPYDKEYINK
+59 QVKGPYNKEYVSK
-72 YNNLTYVRE
+72 YNNLSYVRE
-81 QNIYSVFE
+81 QNIYSIFE
-89 LREIIKQLEAIDEVI
+89 LREIIRQIETIEEVI
-104 LTNLKPLPKVFMIY
+104 LNNLKPLPKVFMIY

-124 YDVDYFSKVNDLK
+124 YDIDYFSKVNDLK
-137 GLILGDLNPL
+137 GIILGDLNPL

-165 IVFAEDNNIP
+165 IIFSLDNSIA

-183 YSYLFDLATDTYSYQ
+183 YSYLFNLAEDTYSYQ
-198 NNMYSKIRYFSN
+198 NNMYSKIKYFSN
-210 MDINNLLRKYPI
+210 MDINTFLRRYSI
-222 NKKENLS
+222 NKKENLAS
-229 KLTSVVKLDDDTM
+229 LTSVVKLDEDTM

-256 NFRIYKRNDGSR
+256 NFRIYKRKDESR

-282 NLNRYFI
+282 DLNRYFI

-303 FYTKEKLLEKDE
+303 FYTKEKLLEKDDE
-315 NIANTILA
+315 IADTLLS
-323 REKLDSLFKESK
+323 REKIDNLFKNNR
-335 YSLDEE
+335 YNLDQEK
-341 SNEYVD
+341 NEYVD

-353 YKKANF
+353 YKKSSF
-359 DLLLLEKTYNSN
+359 DCLILEKTYSSN

-397 SNDLFKIKGEKLVN
+397 SNDLFKVKGEKLIN

-419 SFRSC
+419 SFRSY
-424 YLDGFMGYCPDIS
+424 YLDGFMGYCSDS
-437 KEEQTM
+437 NKEN

>member
-17 IEDIKKFKSINS
+17 INDIKNFK
-29 TTSLLVSINS
+29 S
-39 TNALTSDMLNEL
+39 TNASSNLLVVINNTLDLTSDMLNDL
-51 KDIKNINI
+51 MDVKNIKI
-59 QVKGPYDKEYINK
+59 QVKGPYNKEYVSK
-72 YNNLTYVRE
+72 YNNLSYVRE
-81 QNIYSVFE
+81 QNIYSIFE
-89 LREIIKQLEAIDEVI
+89 LREIIRQMEAIEEVI
-104 LTNLKPLPKVFMIY
+104 LNNLKPLPKVFMIY

-124 YDVDYFSKVNDLK
+124 YDIDYFSKVNDLK
-137 GLILGDLNPL
+137 GIILGDLNPL

-165 IVFAEDNNIP
+165 IIFSLDNSIA

-183 YSYLFDLATDTYSYQ
+183 YSYLFNLAEDTYSYQ
-198 NNMYSKIRYFSN
+198 NNMYSKIKYFSN
-210 MDINNLLRKYPI
+210 MDINTFLRRYSI
-222 NKKENLS
+222 NKKENLAS
-229 KLTSVVKLDDDTM
+229 LTSVVKLDEDTM

-256 NFRIYKRNDGSR
+256 NFRIYKRKDESR

-282 NLNRYFI
+282 DLNKYFI

-303 FYTKEKLLEKDE
+303 FYTKEKLLEKDDE
-315 NIANTILA
+315 IADTLLS
-323 REKLDSLFKESK
+323 REKIDNLFKNNR
-335 YSLDEE
+335 YNLDEGK
-341 SNEYVD
+341 NEYVD

-353 YKKANF
+353 YKKSSF
-359 DLLLLEKTYNSN
+359 DCLILEKTYSSN

-397 SNDLFKIKGEKLVN
+397 SNDLFKVKGEKLIN

-419 SFRSC
+419 SFRSY
-424 YLDGFMGYCPDIS
+424 YLDGFMGYCSDS
-437 KEEQTM
+437 NKEN

>member
-17 IEDIKKFKSINS
+17 INDIKNFK
-29 TTSLLVSINS
+29 S
-39 TNALTSDMLNEL
+39 TNASSNLLVVINNTLDLTSDMLNDL
-51 KDIKNINI
+51 MDVKNIKI
-59 QVKGPYDKEYINK
+59 QVKGPYNKEYVSK
-72 YNNLTYVRE
+72 YNNLSYVRE
-81 QNIYSVFE
+81 QNIYSIFE
-89 LREIIKQLEAIDEVI
+89 LREIIRQMEAIEEVI
-104 LTNLKPLPKVFMIY
+104 LNNLKPLPKVFMIY

-124 YDVDYFSKVNDLK
+124 YDIDYFSKVNDLK
-137 GLILGDLNPL
+137 GIILGDLNPL

-165 IVFAEDNNIP
+165 IIFSLDNSIA

-183 YSYLFDLATDTYSYQ
+183 YSYLFNLAEDTYSYQ
-198 NNMYSKIRYFSN
+198 NNMYSKIKYFSN
-210 MDINNLLRKYPI
+210 MDINTFLRRYSI
-222 NKKENLS
+222 NKKENLAS
-229 KLTSVVKLDDDTM
+229 LTSVVKLGEDTM

-256 NFRIYKRNDGSR
+256 NFRIYKRKDESR

-282 NLNRYFI
+282 DLNRYFI

-303 FYTKEKLLEKDE
+303 FYTKEKLLEKDDE
-315 NIANTILA
+315 IADTLLS
-323 REKLDSLFKESK
+323 REKIDNLFKNNR
-335 YSLDEE
+335 YNLDQEK
-341 SNEYVD
+341 NEYVD

-353 YKKANF
+353 YKKSSF
-359 DLLLLEKTYNSN
+359 DTLILEKTYSSN

-397 SNDLFKIKGEKLVN
+397 SNDLFKVKGEKLIN

-419 SFRSC
+419 SFRSY
-424 YLDGFMGYCPDIS
+424 YLDGFMGYCSDS
-437 KEEQTM
+437 NKEN

>member
-17 IEDIKKFKSINS
+17 INDIKNFKITNASSN
-29 TTSLLVSINS
+29 LLVVINN
-39 TNALTSDMLNEL
+39 TLDLTSDMLNDL
-51 KDIKNINI
+51 MDVKNIKI
-59 QVKGPYDKEYINK
+59 QVKGPYNKEYVSK
-72 YNNLTYVRE
+72 YNNLSYVRE
-81 QNIYSVFE
+81 QNIYSIFE
-89 LREIIKQLEAIDEVI
+89 LREIIRQMETIEEVI
-104 LTNLKPLPKVFMIY
+104 LNNLKPLPKVFMIY

-124 YDVDYFSKVNDLK
+124 YDIDYFSKVNDLK
-137 GLILGDLNPL
+137 GIILGDLNPL

-165 IVFAEDNNIP
+165 IIFSLDNSIA

-183 YSYLFDLATDTYSYQ
+183 YSYLFNLAEDTYNYQ
-198 NNMYSKIRYFSN
+198 NNMYSKIKYFSN
-210 MDINNLLRKYPI
+210 MDINTFLRRYSI
-222 NKKENLS
+222 NKKENLAS
-229 KLTSVVKLDDDTM
+229 LTSVVKLDEDTM

-256 NFRIYKRNDGSR
+256 NFRIYKRKDESR

-282 NLNRYFI
+282 DLNRYFI

-315 NIANTILA
+315 EIADTLLS
-323 REKLDSLFKESK
+323 REKIDNLFKNNK
-335 YSLDEE
+335 YNLDQEK
-341 SNEYVD
+341 NEYVD

-353 YKKANF
+353 YKKSSF
-359 DLLLLEKTYNSN
+359 DTLILEKTYSSN

-397 SNDLFKIKGEKLVN
+397 SNDLFKVKGEKLIN

-419 SFRSC
+419 SFRSY
-424 YLDGFMGYCPDIS
+424 YLDGFMGYCSDS
-437 KEEQTM
+437 NKEN

>member
-17 IEDIKKFKSINS
+17 INDIKNFKNTNASSN
-29 TTSLLVSINS
+29 LLVVINN
-39 TNALTSDMLNEL
+39 TLDLTSDILNDL
-51 KDIKNINI
+51 MDVKNIKI
-59 QVKGPYDKEYINK
+59 QVKGPYNKEYVSK
-72 YNNLTYVRE
+72 YNNLSYVRE

-89 LREIIKQLEAIDEVI
+89 LREIIRQMEAIEEVI
-104 LTNLKPLPKVFMIY
+104 LNNLKPLPKVFMIY

-124 YDVDYFSKVNDLK
+124 YDIDYFSKVNDLK
-137 GLILGDLNPL
+137 GIILGDLNPL

-165 IVFAEDNNIP
+165 IIFSLDNSIA

-183 YSYLFDLATDTYSYQ
+183 YSYLFNLAEDTYNYQ
-198 NNMYSKIRYFSN
+198 NNMYSKIKYFSN
-210 MDINNLLRKYPI
+210 MDINTFLRRYSI
-222 NKKENLS
+222 NKKENLAS
-229 KLTSVVKLDDDTM
+229 LTSVVKLDEDTM

-256 NFRIYKRNDGSR
+256 NFRIYKRKDESR

-282 NLNRYFI
+282 DLNRYFI

-303 FYTKEKLLEKDE
+303 FYTKEKLLEKDDE
-315 NIANTILA
+315 IADTLLS
-323 REKLDSLFKESK
+323 REKIDNLFKNNR
-335 YSLDEE
+335 YNLDEE
-341 SNEYVD
+341 KNEYVD

-353 YKKANF
+353 YKKSSF
-359 DLLLLEKTYNSN
+359 DCLILEKTYSSN

-397 SNDLFKIKGEKLVN
+397 SNDLFKVKGEKLIN

-419 SFRSC
+419 SFRSY
-424 YLDGFMGYCPDIS
+424 YLDGFMGYCSDS
-437 KEEQTM
+437 NKEN

>member
-17 IEDIKKFKSINS
+17 INDIKNFK
-29 TTSLLVSINS
+29 S
-39 TNALTSDMLNEL
+39 TNASSNLLVVINNTLDLTSDMLNDL
-51 KDIKNINI
+51 MDVKNIKI
-59 QVKGPYDKEYINK
+59 QVKGPYNKEYVSK
-72 YNNLTYVRE
+72 YNNLSYVRE
-81 QNIYSVFE
+81 QNIYSIFE
-89 LREIIKQLEAIDEVI
+89 LREIIRQMETIEEVI
-104 LTNLKPLPKVFMIY
+104 LNNLKPLPKVFMIY

-124 YDVDYFSKVNDLK
+124 YDIDYFSKVNDLK
-137 GLILGDLNPL
+137 GIILGDLNPL

-165 IVFAEDNNIP
+165 IIFSLDNSIA

-183 YSYLFDLATDTYSYQ
+183 YSYLFNLAEDTYNYQ
-198 NNMYSKIRYFSN
+198 NNMYSKIKYFSN
-210 MDINNLLRKYPI
+210 MDINTFLRRYSI
-222 NKKENLS
+222 NKKENLAS
-229 KLTSVVKLDDDTM
+229 LTSVVKLDEDTM

-256 NFRIYKRNDGSR
+256 NFRIYKRKDESR

-282 NLNRYFI
+282 DLNRYFI

-303 FYTKEKLLEKDE
+303 FYTKEKLLEKDDE
-315 NIANTILA
+315 IADTLLS
-323 REKLDSLFKESK
+323 REKIDNLFKNNR
-335 YSLDEE
+335 YNLDQEK
-341 SNEYVD
+341 NEYVD

-353 YKKANF
+353 YKKSSF
-359 DLLLLEKTYNSN
+359 DCLILEKTYSSN

-397 SNDLFKIKGEKLVN
+397 SNDLFKVKGEKLIN

-419 SFRSC
+419 SFRSY
-424 YLDGFMGYCPDIS
+424 YLDGFMGYCSDS
-437 KEEQTM
+437 NKEN

>member
-17 IEDIKKFKSINS
+17 INDIKNFK
-29 TTSLLVSINS
+29 S
-39 TNALTSDMLNEL
+39 TNASSNLLVVINNTLDLTSDMLNDL
-51 KDIKNINI
+51 MDVKNIKI
-59 QVKGPYDKEYINK
+59 QVKGPYNKEYVSK
-72 YNNLTYVRE
+72 YNNLSYVRE
-81 QNIYSVFE
+81 QNIYSIFE
-89 LREIIKQLEAIDEVI
+89 LREIIRQIEAIEEVI
-104 LTNLKPLPKVFMIY
+104 LNNLKPLPKVFMIY

-124 YDVDYFSKVNDLK
+124 YDIDYFSKVNDLK
-137 GLILGDLNPL
+137 GIILGDLNPL

-165 IVFAEDNNIP
+165 IIFSLDNSIA

-183 YSYLFDLATDTYSYQ
+183 YSYLFNLAEDTYSYQ
-198 NNMYSKIRYFSN
+198 NNMYSKIKYFSN
-210 MDINNLLRKYPI
+210 MDINTFLRRYSI
-222 NKKENLS
+222 NKKENLAS
-229 KLTSVVKLDDDTM
+229 LTSVVKLDEDTM

-256 NFRIYKRNDGSR
+256 NFRIYKRKDESR

-282 NLNRYFI
+282 DLNRYFI

-303 FYTKEKLLEKDE
+303 FYTKEKLLEKDDE
-315 NIANTILA
+315 IADTLLS
-323 REKLDSLFKESK
+323 REKIDNLFKNNR
-335 YSLDEE
+335 YNLDEGK
-341 SNEYVD
+341 NEYVD

-353 YKKANF
+353 YKKSSF
-359 DLLLLEKTYNSN
+359 DCLILEKTYSSN

-397 SNDLFKIKGEKLVN
+397 SNDLFKVKGEKLIN

-419 SFRSC
+419 SFRSY
-424 YLDGFMGYCPDIS
+424 YLDGFMGYCSDS
-437 KEEQTM
+437 NKEN

>member
-17 IEDIKKFKSINS
+17 INDIKNFK
-29 TTSLLVSINS
+29 S
-39 TNALTSDMLNEL
+39 TNASSNLLVVINNTLDLTSDMLNDL
-51 KDIKNINI
+51 MDVKNIKI
-59 QVKGPYDKEYINK
+59 QVKGPYNKEYVSK
-72 YNNLTYVRE
+72 YNNLSYVRE
-81 QNIYSVFE
+81 QNIYSIFE
-89 LREIIKQLEAIDEVI
+89 LREIIRQMEAIEEVI
-104 LTNLKPLPKVFMIY
+104 LNNLKPLPKVFMIY

-124 YDVDYFSKVNDLK
+124 YDIDYFSKVNDLK
-137 GLILGDLNPL
+137 GIILGDLNPL

-165 IVFAEDNNIP
+165 IIFSLDNSIA

-183 YSYLFDLATDTYSYQ
+183 YSYLFNLAEDTYSYQ
-198 NNMYSKIRYFSN
+198 NNMYSKIKYFSN
-210 MDINNLLRKYPI
+210 MDINTFLRRYSI
-222 NKKENLS
+222 NKKENLAS
-229 KLTSVVKLDDDTM
+229 LTSVVMLDEDTM

-256 NFRIYKRNDGSR
+256 NFRIYKRKDESR
-268 IIVGEMNKDYYMPK
+268 IILGEMNKDYYMPK
-282 NLNRYFI
+282 DLNRYFI

-303 FYTKEKLLEKDE
+303 FYTKDKLLEKDDE
-315 NIANTILA
+315 IADTLLS
-323 REKLDSLFKESK
+323 REKIDNLFKNNR
-335 YSLDEE
+335 YNLDEE
-341 SNEYVD
+341 KNEYVD

-353 YKKANF
+353 YKKSSF
-359 DLLLLEKTYNSN
+359 DALILEKTYSSN

-397 SNDLFKIKGEKLVN
+397 SNDLFKVKGEKLMN

-419 SFRSC
+419 SFRSY
-424 YLDGFMGYCPDIS
+424 YLDGFMGYCSDS
-437 KEEQTM
+437 NKEN